1 MQTETT
7 DPDGR
12 TTMLQTLKTRIRHFF
27 HQLGVLRSTL
37 VGFTVLSILFAT
49 RPDQA
54 IVYEGWGFIMTVVNP
69 ALMPL
74 WLSGLLLDALMSK
87 VVMGDADAAG
97 QARLR
102 MIIRVELILSVVLV
116 LAWTPFFM
124 TIMS

>member
-1 MQTETT
+1 MQSETS
-7 DPDGR
+7 DPSGH
-12 TTMLQTLKTRIRHFF
+12 TTMLQTLKARLAHFF
-27 HQLGVLRSTL
+27 RQMGVLRSVL
-37 VGFTVLSILFAT
+37 AGFTVLSILLAT
-49 RPDQA
+49 RPDQP
-54 IVYEGWGFIMTVVNP
+54 IVYEGWGFVMTVVNP

-102 MIIRVELILSVVLV
+102 MIIRVELLLAVVLV

-124 TIMS
+124 SIMS

>member
-1 MQTETT
+1 MQTETSEPSG
-7 DPDGR
+7 D
-12 TTMLQTLKTRIRHFF
+12 TTMLQSLKARGAHFF
-27 HQLGVLRSTL
+27 RQMGVLRSVL
-37 VGFTVLSILFAT
+37 AGCTVLSILLAT

-54 IVYEGWGFIMTVVNP
+54 IVYEGWGFVMTVVNP

-102 MIIRVELILSVVLV
+102 LIIRVELILAVVLV

-124 TIMS
+124 SIMS